1 MKKIF
6 GILFVVLS
14 LFFNIYLA
22 TDKIKTRNKDFY
34 TVTEVTDGDT
44 FVTNT
49 GAKIRIL
56 GIDAPEAGL
65 CGSQEAK
72 EELEKLILN
81 KKVKISPTANDTFK
95 RLVSDVYIDGAS
107 VNNLMIASGWAAYD
121 SSDSLDA
128 KAMRESGENA
138 RKNKIGVYSEKCSQT
153 VSPNPKCRVKANI
166 NDTYGTKIYY
176 LPSCTIRYDNISVD
190 LFCGDQWYCTE
201 KEAQTA
207 GFAKAKACP

>member
-6 GILFVVLS
+6 AILFVVLS
-14 LFFNIYLA
+14 LFFNVYLA
-22 TDKIKTRNKDFY
+22 ADKIKTRNKDFY

-49 GAKIRIL
+49 GAKVRIL

-72 EELEKLILN
+72 DELEKLILN
-81 KKVKISPTANDTFK
+81 KKVKISSTANDTFK
-95 RLVSDVYIDGAS
+95 RLVSDVYLDGAS

-190 LFCGDQWYCTE
+190 LFRGDQWYCTE

>member
-6 GILFVVLS
+6 AILFVVLS
-14 LFFNIYLA
+14 VFFNIYLA
-22 TDKIKTRNKDFY
+22 ADKIKTRNKDFY

-49 GAKIRIL
+49 GAKVRIL
-56 GIDAPEAGL
+56 GIDAPEMGL
-65 CGSQEAK
+65 CGSEEAK
-72 EELEKLILN
+72 AELEKLILN
-81 KKVKISPTANDTFK
+81 KKVKISATANDTFK
-95 RLVSDVYIDGAS
+95 RLVSDVYLDGSS
-107 VNNLMIASGWAAYD
+107 VNNLMVASGWAAYD

-153 VSPNPKCRVKANI
+153 VSLNSKCRVKANI

-190 LFCGDQWYCTE
+190 LFRGDQWLCTE
-201 KEAQTA
+201 KEAQSA
-207 GFAKAKACP
+207 GFVKAKACP

>member
-6 GILFVVLS
+6 GILFIVLS
-14 LFFNIYLA
+14 VFFNIYLTA
-22 TDKIKTRNKDFY
+22 DKIKTRNKDFY

-49 GAKIRIL
+49 GAKVRIL
-56 GIDAPEAGL
+56 GIDAPEMGL

-72 EELEKLILN
+72 DELEKLILN
-81 KKVKISPTANDTFK
+81 KKVKISSTANDTFK
-95 RLVSDVYIDGAS
+95 RLVSDVYLDGAS

-138 RKNKIGVYSEKCSQT
+138 RKNKIGIYSQKCSQT
-153 VSPNPKCRVKANI
+153 IPPDGKCRVKANI
-166 NDTYGTKIYY
+166 NDATGDKIYY
-176 LPSCTIRYDNISVD
+176 LPSCGVRYDNISVD
-190 LFCGDQWYCTE
+190 LFRGDQWFCSE
-201 KEAQTA
+201 KQAQTA

>member
-1 MKKIF
+1 MARIF
-6 GILFVVLS
+6 AALFIVFS
-14 LFFNIYLA
+14 FFLNIYLA
-22 TDKIKTRNKDFY
+22 ADKIKTRNKDFY
-34 TVTEVTDGDT
+34 SVTEVTDGDT

-49 GAKIRIL
+49 GAKVRIL

-81 KKVKISPTANDTFK
+81 KKVKISATANDTFK
-95 RLVSDVYIDGAS
+95 RLVSDVYLDGAS

-190 LFCGDQWYCTE
+190 LFRGDQWYCTE

>member
-14 LFFNIYLA
+14 VFLNIYLA
-22 TDKIKTRNKDFY
+22 VDKIKTGNKDFY
-34 TVTEVTDGDT
+34 TVIEVTDGDT

-49 GAKIRIL
+49 GAKVRIL

-81 KKVKISPTANDTFK
+81 KKVKISATANDTFK
-95 RLVSDVYIDGAS
+95 RLVADVYLDNAS
-107 VNNLMIASGWAAYD
+107 VNNQMIASGCAAYD
-121 SSDSLDA
+121 SSDSVNSEIM
-128 KAMRESGENA
+128 KQSGENA
-138 RKNKIGVYSEKCSQT
+138 RKNKIGIYSQKCSQT
-153 VSPNPKCRVKANI
+153 VPPNEKCRIKANI

-176 LPSCTIRYDNISVD
+176 LPSCTVRYDNISVD
-190 LFCGDQWYCTE
+190 LFRGDQWFCTE
-201 KEAQTA
+201 KQAQSA
-207 GFAKAKACP
+207 GFSKAKACP

>member
-6 GILFVVLS
+6 GILFVVFS
-14 LFFNIYLA
+14 VFFNIYLA
-22 TDKIKTRNKDFY
+22 ADKIKTRNKDFY
-34 TVTEVTDGDT
+34 TVIEVTDGDT

-49 GAKIRIL
+49 GAKVRIL

-72 EELEKLILN
+72 DELEKLILN
-81 KKVKISPTANDTFK
+81 KKVKISSTANDTFK
-95 RLVSDVYIDGAS
+95 RLVSDVYLDGAS

-190 LFCGDQWYCTE
+190 LFRGDQWYCTE

>member
-1 MKKIF
+1 VKKIF
-6 GILFVVLS
+6 GILFVVFS
-14 LFFNIYLA
+14 VFFNIYLA
-22 TDKIKTRNKDFY
+22 ADKIKTRNKDFY
-34 TVTEVTDGDT
+34 TVIEVTDGDT

-49 GAKIRIL
+49 GAKVRIL

-72 EELEKLILN
+72 DELEKLILN
-81 KKVKISPTANDTFK
+81 KKVKISSTANDTFK
-95 RLVSDVYIDGAS
+95 RLVSDVYLDGAS

-190 LFCGDQWYCTE
+190 LFRGDQWYCTE

>member
-14 LFFNIYLA
+14 VFFNIYLA

-49 GAKIRIL
+49 GAKVRIL

-72 EELEKLILN
+72 DGLEKLILN
-81 KKVKISPTANDTFK
+81 KKVKISSTANDTFK
-95 RLVSDVYIDGAS
+95 RLVSDVYLDGAS
-107 VNNLMIASGWAAYD
+107 VNNLMVASGWAAYD

-153 VSPNPKCRVKANI
+153 VSPNSKCRVKANI

-190 LFCGDQWYCTE
+190 LFRGDQWLCTE
-201 KEAQTA
+201 KEAQIA
-207 GFAKAKACP
+207 GFVKAKACP

>member
-1 MKKIF
+1 VKKI
-6 GILFVVLS
+6 ITVLFVVLS
-14 LFFNIYLA
+14 VFLNVYLA
-22 TDKIKTRNKDFY
+22 ADKIKTRNKDFY

-44 FVTNT
+44 FVINT
-49 GAKIRIL
+49 GAKVRIL

-72 EELEKLILN
+72 DELEKLILN
-81 KKVKISPTANDTFK
+81 KKVKISSTANDTFK
-95 RLVSDVYIDGAS
+95 RLVSDVYLDGAS

-190 LFCGDQWYCTE
+190 LFRGDQWYCTE